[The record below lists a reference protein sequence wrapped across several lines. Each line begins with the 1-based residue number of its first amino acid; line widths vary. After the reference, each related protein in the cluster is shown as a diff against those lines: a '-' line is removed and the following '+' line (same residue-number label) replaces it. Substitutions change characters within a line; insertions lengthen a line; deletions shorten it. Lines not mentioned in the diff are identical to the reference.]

1 MPTQFLAQPITYL
14 KGVGEQRATIL
25 KKEANI
31 FTYGDLLYYFPYKYI
46 DKSVFHTIAELTPD
60 MPYVQLKGTLTNL
73 QLQGVARAQR
83 LTATLTDGAESIELT
98 WFQGIKYL
106 RTSLLAGHQYIV
118 FGKITDYKGKFSIV
132 HPEMELVTPATV
144 TQQIPLYPAYN
155 TSERMK
161 TSGLDSK
168 AISKLVRLLVNV
180 INEKNIQLPET
191 LSPAILEQ
199 YRLMNA
205 TDAIVQLH
213 FPSNSNS
220 IINAQNRVKFEELFF
235 LQLKLIKQKKLN
247 LQNIPGHVFS
257 IVGAYFNDF
266 YKLLPFE
273 LTGAQK
279 RVLKEIRLDMAQG
292 KHMNRLIQG
301 DVGSGKTVVALM
313 SMLLAI
319 DNNYQACLM
328 APTEILATQHF
339 NGISELL
346 QHLPINIA
354 LLTGSTKTKD
364 RRVIH
369 NDLKSGKLNILIGT
383 HALIEEVV
391 QFKNLAIAIIDEQHR
406 FGVEQRFK
414 LWKKN
419 TIAPPHVLV
428 MTATPIPRTLAMTL
442 YGDLDISVIDELP
455 AGRKPI
461 KTMHYTENK
470 RLMAYGL
477 MREQIALGRQIY
489 VVYPLIEENETL
501 DFQNL
506 MQGFDTITSFFPE
519 PEYRVSVVHGQM
531 TAADKEF
538 AMQRFIKG
546 ETHIMIATTVIEV
559 GVNVPNA
566 SVMVIES
573 SERFGLS
580 QLHQLRGRVGRGAD
594 QSYCVLITGF
604 KLSANSKLR
613 MSTMCETNDGFK
625 ISEVDL
631 KLRGAGDIHGTQQS
645 GAMNFKLAD
654 LAKDQQILIAARNTA
669 IDIMNQDPNLNLPQ
683 HAAMKIELQT
693 IESGKTNWSR
703 IS

>member
-1 MPTQFLAQPITYL
+1 MPTQFLAQPIDYL

-25 KKEANI
+25 KKDAGI

-46 DKSVFHTIAELTPD
+46 DKSVIHTIASLTPD
-60 MPYVQLKGTLTNL
+60 MPYVQLRGKITSVQVL
-73 QLQGVARAQR
+73 GVARAQR
-83 LTATLTDGAESIELT
+83 MVATFADASGTIELT
-98 WFQGIKYL
+98 WFQSINYL
-106 RTSLLAGHQYIV
+106 KQSISVGNEYVA
-118 FGKITDYKGKFSIV
+118 FGKITDYKGKYSIV
-132 HPEMELVTPATV
+132 HPEMELYTPALV

-155 TSERMK
+155 TTEKMK
-161 TSGLDSK
+161 NRGLDSK
-168 AISKLVRLLVNV
+168 AISKLMLALVTL
-180 INEKNIQLPET
+180 IKQKQIIFPET

-199 YRLMNA
+199 YRLMSA
-205 TDAIVQLH
+205 TEAIIQLH
-213 FPSNSNS
+213 FPSNNAT
-220 IINAQNRVKFEELFF
+220 IINAQNRIKFEELFF
-235 LQLKLIKQKKLN
+235 LQLKLIKLKKLN
-247 LQNIPGHVFS
+247 QQNIRGHVFS
-257 IVGAYFNDF
+257 IVGAYFNEF
-266 YKLLPFE
+266 YKQIPFT

-279 RVLKEIRLDMAQG
+279 RVLKEIRNDVGTG

-301 DVGSGKTVVALM
+301 DVGSGKTIVALM

-319 DNNYQACLM
+319 DNTYQACLM

-339 NGISELL
+339 HGITELL
-346 QHLPINIA
+346 KDLPVTVK
-354 LLTGSTKTKD
+354 LLTGSTKIKE
-364 RRVIH
+364 RRSIH
-369 NDLKSGKLNILIGT
+369 AQLLSGELNILIGT

-391 QFKNLAIAIIDEQHR
+391 QFKNLGIAIIDEQHR

-419 TIAPPHVLV
+419 SIAPPHVLV

-442 YGDLDISVIDELP
+442 YGDLDISTIDELP

-461 KTMHYTENK
+461 KTIHYTENK

-477 MREQIALGRQIY
+477 MREQIALGRQVY
-489 VVYPLIEENETL
+489 VVYPLIDESETL

-506 MQGFDTITSFFPE
+506 MQGFDNIVSYFPE
-519 PEYRVSVVHGQM
+519 PQYRVSVVHGQM
-531 TAADKEF
+531 SAADKE
-538 AMQRFIKG
+538 ASMQQFVKG
-546 ETHIMIATTVIEV
+546 NTHIMIATTVIEV

-566 SVMVIES
+566 SVMIIES
-573 SERFGLS
+573 AERFGLS

-594 QSYCVLITGF
+594 QSYCTLITGF
-604 KLSANSKLR
+604 KLSADSKLR

-645 GAMNFKLAD
+645 GIMNFKLAD

-669 IDIMNQDPNLNLPQ
+669 IDIMNDDPNLNLPQ
-683 HAAMKIELQT
+683 HAGMKVELHKIET
-693 IESGKTNWSR
+693 GKTNWSR